1 MEQPSVGYDA
11 HQAHAA
17 HDLGHAVVVEH
28 HAALHAAEYIGV
40 PGAAQAD
47 AEYRM
52 PQEIIHRP
60 GQKLE
65 PVGVAVLDV
74 LAHTAMEHPL
84 QHHGARRQNSDPG
97 GHGQGRQAPAA
108 DDGKP
113 PVQVIGPLL
122 CQVGAEQ
129 NIQHQHPHPQAQGI
143 VQGQRLHGLL
153 PGDHVA
159 AAQQG
164 GDGHQG
170 QAHAA
175 AAQAKRHRPH
185 GKVPQKRQHQRR
197 HQGRAGQ
204 EVRQLPVALGG
215 HEKRH
220 EKRAHRSQQI
230 RAGGQQPDD
239 DAAQG
244 HHTIDRLPRSHKRPR
259 HRQQYGK
266 ICAAQPEPLCIPAKP
281 GKKCKSGAPGP
292 TGPPPDQETAST

>member
-1 MEQPSVGYDA
+1 M
-11 HQAHAA
+11 
-17 HDLGHAVVVEH
+17 
-28 HAALHAAEYIGV
+28 
-40 PGAAQAD
+40 
-47 AEYRM
+47 
-52 PQEIIHRP
+52 
-60 GQKLE
+60 
-65 PVGVAVLDV
+65 
-74 LAHTAMEHPL
+74 
-84 QHHGARRQNSDPG
+84 
-97 GHGQGRQAPAA
+97 
-108 DDGKP
+108 
-113 PVQVIGPLL
+113 QVIGPLL

-129 NIQHQHPHPQAQGI
+129 HIQHQHPHPQAQGI

-281 GKKCKSGAPGP
+281 GKKCIQSPARPGP
-292 TGPPPDQETAST
+292 QAPRQIKRRHPHSTLRSFTAETTFLDTWKNSFFIVGPGASLPVRCGASNPLPRVLYHKKFEKFVNIWGISSPTRAQRPSIVYFITFRLVCQPGKSTFFSR

>member
-1 MEQPSVGYDA
+1 MPR
-11 HQAHAA
+11 
-17 HDLGHAVVVEH
+17 
-28 HAALHAAEYIGV
+28 
-40 PGAAQAD
+40 AQK
-47 AEYRM
+47 
-52 PQEIIHRP
+52 I
-60 GQKLE
+60 
-65 PVGVAVLDV
+65 
-74 LAHTAMEHPL
+74 
-84 QHHGARRQNSDPG
+84 
-97 GHGQGRQAPAA
+97 
-108 DDGKP
+108 P

-129 NIQHQHPHPQAQGI
+129 HIQHQHPHAQPQRI
-143 VQGQRLHGLL
+143 VQGQRLCGLL

-220 EKRAHRSQQI
+220 EKRAHRSQQV
-230 RAGGQQPDD
+230 RAGSQQPDD

-244 HHTIDRLPRSHKRPR
+244 HHAIDRLPRSHKRPR

-281 GKKCKSGAPGP
+281 GNKCIQSPARPGPQAPRQIKRRHPHSTLRSFTAETTFLDTWKNLFSSSGPAHPFLSGAGPQTHFLRVLYHKKFEKFVNIWGISSPIRAQRPSIVYFITFRPVCQPGK
-292 TGPPPDQETAST
+292 STFFSR